1 MKQLGN
7 GDNADSERVGGAEAE
22 EAPPRR
28 SSRERAT
35 QKTTRQ
41 WNPITKEYEQVK
53 PTLTAA
59 STGSAGSNVV
69 NIVEAKLAPGETRID

>member
-1 MKQLGN
+1 MQLVSEVVEKRMKQLGN

-28 SSRERAT
+28 SSRERTT

-41 WNPITKEYEQVK
+41 WNPITKEYDQVK
-53 PTLTAA
+53 ATLTAA
-59 STGSAGSNVV
+59 PTGS
-69 NIVEAKLAPGETRID
+69 VE